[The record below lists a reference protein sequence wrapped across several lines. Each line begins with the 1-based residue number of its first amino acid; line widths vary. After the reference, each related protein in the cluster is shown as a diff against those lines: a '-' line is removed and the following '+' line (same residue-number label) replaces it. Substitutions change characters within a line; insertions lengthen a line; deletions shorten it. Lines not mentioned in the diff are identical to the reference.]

1 MVAELFKDFGKT
13 AGDTLRDDYD
23 FSRKLKIKTK
33 SENGVVFTTEGAMS
47 DNNSILAKVATGFT
61 HEGSGIVCKKLQIS
75 SQGRLVTEAEVPNVL
90 TKGLKLTFKLEDG
103 SAGKTAKVSPIGV
116 LGAEYKQQRAA
127 FSTEADF
134 ITSNVRT
141 SLGIVHENFLV
152 GGKLA
157 FNVENSSL
165 VEHDVG
171 ASYVGSDFATT
182 LTTMKNFTAL
192 SASFHHRL
200 SKDTIY
206 AGVLDYDLKTASNT
220 LTVGGRYRADVDT
233 TFAGKVNSNG
243 FVSLA
248 AIQKVRPSVTL
259 STSVH
264 FDAKNLESN
273 AHKFGVGL
281 TLG

>member
-33 SENGVVFTTEGAMS
+33 AENGVVFTTEGAMN
-47 DNNSILAKVATGFT
+47 DNNSILAKVGTGFT
-61 HEGSGIVCKKLQIS
+61 HEGTGIICKKLQIS
-75 SQGRLVTEAEVPNVL
+75 SQGRLVTEAEAPNVL

-103 SAGKTAKVSPIGV
+103 STGKTRVNPVGV

-134 ITSNVRT
+134 ISSNVRT
-141 SLGIVHENFLV
+141 SLGIVHENFLI
-152 GGKLA
+152 GGRVA

-165 VEHDVG
+165 VEHNVG
-171 ASYVGSDFATT
+171 ASFVGSDFATT
-182 LTTMKNFTAL
+182 LTTMKNFTAI

-220 LTVGGRYRADVDT
+220 LTVGGRYRVDADT

-243 FVSLA
+243 FVALA
-248 AIQKVRPSVTL
+248 ALQKVRPSVTL